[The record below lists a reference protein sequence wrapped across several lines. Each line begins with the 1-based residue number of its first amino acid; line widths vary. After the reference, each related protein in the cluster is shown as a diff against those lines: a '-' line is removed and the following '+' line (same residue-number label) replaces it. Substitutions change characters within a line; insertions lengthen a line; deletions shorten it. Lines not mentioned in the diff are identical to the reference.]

1 MPREVQPAEA
11 PWTVFSDVVGLRTE
25 RKEQLIDLTEL
36 VAERVR
42 RSGVWFGL
50 ASVQA
55 PPASVAVRVEVDAG
69 LSGEGGRRAPVPT
82 LTLPVAEGVLQ
93 LGHGQ
98 RVFLA
103 ESDGP
108 RPRRVQVLVLG
119 LPGLS

>member
-1 MPREVQPAEA
+1 MPREVQPEEA

-55 PPASVAVRVEVDAG
+55 PPASLAVRVEADRRLG
-69 LSGEGGRRAPVPT
+69 GEGGRRGPVPSV
-82 LTLPVAEGVLQ
+82 TLPVAARVLQ
-93 LGHGQ
+93 RGRGQ
-98 RVFLA
+98 RLFLA

-108 RPRRVQVLVLG
+108 RPRQVQVLVLG

>member
-1 MPREVQPAEA
+1 M
-11 PWTVFSDVVGLRTE
+11 
-25 RKEQLIDLTEL
+25 
-36 VAERVR
+36 
-42 RSGVWFGL
+42 
-50 ASVQA
+50 
-55 PPASVAVRVEVDAG
+55 
-69 LSGEGGRRAPVPT
+69 
-82 LTLPVAEGVLQ
+82 TLPVAEGVLQ